1 MISSMSVKVSP
12 SKTKFSERERG
23 GSGEEA
29 RTREIPDMSGKRI
42 KPHWNFTLTR
52 GEGTAYFL
60 LAFLSAKYGTADP
73 IAGYTATRDVQ
84 VSTLA
89 VAVIKLLNP
98 G

>member
-1 MISSMSVKVSP
+1 
-12 SKTKFSERERG
+12 
-23 GSGEEA
+23 
-29 RTREIPDMSGKRI
+29 MSGKRI

-52 GEGTAYFL
+52 GKGTAYFL

-98 G
+98 ASPRLATQQYPFTTELHDPK